1 MILCAILGA
10 QIKVTVEILY
20 LEAGAMS
27 MTNVMCVRRMIYV
40 FKKKTLLNRHDNKII
55 KKV

>member
-1 MILCAILGA
+1 MILCAIRGA